1 MSFTVSWSLLI
12 LMSIESVMSSNFL
25 IFCCLLLLL
34 ASIIPSI
41 RVFSNESVPYIR
53 WPKYWSFSFSVS
65 PSVNIQGWFPLGL
78 IGLISL
84 GWLSKGVSRIFCSTT
99 IWKHQFFSAQ
109 PFCGPTLTSTH
120 LLEWPKSKK
129 VTIPNAGEDVEQK
142 KLSFIASGN
151 AKQYS
156 HFGRQAISYKT
167 KHSVTIY
174 QSCILIFT

>member
-1 MSFTVSWSLLI
+1 MLASMSFTVSWSLLI
-12 LMSIESVMSSNFL
+12 LMSIESVMPSNFL

-65 PSVNIQGWFPLGL
+65 PSVNIQGCFSLGL

-84 GWLSKGVSRIFCSTT
+84 GWLSKGVSRILCSTT

-109 PFCGPTLTSTH
+109 PSLWFNSHIHTPIRVAKIQKSDNTKCWRGCGTKETL
-120 LLEWPKSKK
+120 
-129 VTIPNAGEDVEQK
+129 
-142 KLSFIASGN
+142 
-151 AKQYS
+151 
-156 HFGRQAISYKT
+156 
-167 KHSVTIY
+167 IY
-174 QSCILIFT
+174 C

>member
-1 MSFTVSWSLLI
+1 MQQDWFLTISVQFSPVAQSCPTLFTSTNWSMLASMSFTVSWSLLI
-12 LMSIESVMSSNFL
+12 LMSIESVMPSNFL

-65 PSVNIQGWFPLGL
+65 PSVNIQGCFSLGL

-84 GWLSKGVSRIFCSTT
+84 GWLSKGVSRILCSTT

-109 PFCGPTLTSTH
+109 PSLWFNSHIHTWP
-120 LLEWPKSKK
+120 LENP
-129 VTIPNAGEDVEQK
+129 
-142 KLSFIASGN
+142 
-151 AKQYS
+151 
-156 HFGRQAISYKT
+156 
-167 KHSVTIY
+167 
-174 QSCILIFT
+174 